1 MKKLISAPEVEAYVL
16 GSFLIDNSCLN
27 DLYEFLPEDVF
38 SDDQNKL
45 IYKSIRNLYDEGIKI
60 DTVTLYERMKKDDSI
75 DDVGGLMYLSR
86 IAGSII
92 STANIGDYAKI
103 LVEKWMLRKI
113 VRAADELK
121 TKVEQN
127 GDPFEILDFANTS
140 IYEIENHL
148 DSLTPDKTMW
158 GEFTRL
164 MNLVEKKASGEVPA
178 GLMSSSFPSL
188 NNATG
193 GIMSTDLVVVYGK
206 DKSGKTSFTERLIL
220 DFAFQGIPIGVFP
233 MEIDFETYAYK
244 AYSMEADIEYLKLRN
259 PRGQTNKLEAREF
272 QEFYKRAMKFEKT
285 KIYVDDVL
293 FDFDRMTAKAR
304 QWKRKYKIGLFV
316 FDYLGLIQSKAKF
329 ERRDLQL
336 ASYTGRLKNLAKEL
350 NTPIIVVSQANED
363 KKTADGKGAMRD
375 GDFSIYL
382 CKPTEDNIKSIKN
395 KENEE
400 YVFKENEFLCTI
412 ERSRHGRA
420 KQNFVCGFVHN
431 NFKEITIDKIN
442 NDEPFI

>member
-1 MKKLISAPEVEAYVL
+1 MTKLINAPEVETYVL
-16 GSFLIDNSCLN
+16 GSFLLDNSSLE
-27 DLYEFLPEDVF
+27 DVYEFLPDDVF
-38 SDDQNKL
+38 SDVRHKL
-45 IYKSIRNLYDEGIKI
+45 IYSSIRGLYDDGIKI
-60 DTVTLYERMKKDDSI
+60 DTITLYDRLKKENSI
-75 DDVGGLMYLSR
+75 EDAGGIKYLSKLSNC
-86 IAGSII
+86 IAS
-92 STANIGDYAKI
+92 SANIGDHAKI

-113 VRAADELK
+113 SKAADDLK
-121 TKVEQN
+121 QKVEQEQ
-127 GDPFEILDFANTS
+127 DPFEILDFANTS

-158 GEFTRL
+158 SEFTKL
-164 MNLVEKKASGEVPA
+164 MDLVEKKASGELPA

-188 NNATG
+188 NSATG
-193 GIMSTDLVVVYGK
+193 GIMNTDLVVVYGK
-206 DKSGKTSFTERLIL
+206 DKSGKTSFSERLIL

-244 AYSMEADIEYLKLRN
+244 AYSMEADIGYLKLRN
-259 PRGQTNKLEAREF
+259 PRGQKLEAREF

>member
-1 MKKLISAPEVEAYVL
+1 
-16 GSFLIDNSCLN
+16 
-27 DLYEFLPEDVF
+27 
-38 SDDQNKL
+38 
-45 IYKSIRNLYDEGIKI
+45 
-60 DTVTLYERMKKDDSI
+60 
-75 DDVGGLMYLSR
+75 
-86 IAGSII
+86 
-92 STANIGDYAKI
+92 
-103 LVEKWMLRKI
+103 
-113 VRAADELK
+113 
-121 TKVEQN
+121 
-127 GDPFEILDFANTS
+127 
-140 IYEIENHL
+140 
-148 DSLTPDKTMW
+148 
-158 GEFTRL
+158 
-164 MNLVEKKASGEVPA
+164 
-178 GLMSSSFPSL
+178 
-188 NNATG
+188 
-193 GIMSTDLVVVYGK
+193 
-206 DKSGKTSFTERLIL
+206 
-220 DFAFQGIPIGVFP
+220 
-233 MEIDFETYAYK
+233 
-244 AYSMEADIEYLKLRN
+244 
-259 PRGQTNKLEAREF
+259 
-272 QEFYKRAMKFEKT
+272 MKFEKT